1 MRGIYALG
9 VCTRNN
15 IADLRGANGRI
26 FRGIVAYLWSI
37 KRRFGGDLW
46 KFLGWHNDPLP
57 KLP

>member
-46 KFLGWHNDPLP
+46 KFLGLA
-57 KLP
+57 